1 VETESRTVPRAEEWR
16 VRWFSMGVRAFAAS
30 GLWLVAH
37 AHASQPTSLSP
48 VNPLPSHFD
57 ELLAPAQIL
66 RSSAPTRDDA
76 GLSLFKK
83 LEHDDLRITGFVA
96 SRNAQDAADYRVYL
110 GLGYKAELGSL
121 AKVTSRAFYGT
132 GTYDGMNP
140 NGGALPEDVRASGNL
155 PGGWVGAD
163 WKLESQLSA
172 RHTFVAGVE
181 YRQRLGFELLDLNGL
196 MGRPSAL
203 HDAQPLRKVGIVTSN
218 NVTLSHDLALK
229 VRMRYDERTSASR
242 SAVEPR
248 VELVYK
254 PEQTSTLSA
263 TFDQAAN
270 RPLSQQRA
278 YHPWASADE
287 ESDRTRN
294 YELAYEKS
302 LWQRNRVRFSAY
314 RYDVD
319 GLLAQGADPSGV
331 AETAGARIDTTG
343 FEVGM
348 ERNGSGG
355 TRARVS
361 YAWQETT
368 DWFATSNGSLGQ
380 HLTKLSLDIPILAN
394 RLSTSFELQHL
405 GVVGSLVGDQNR
417 DFFIGNLT
425 LASGAVSSD
434 TRLSFGM
441 HNLFGA
447 KETGSGARLLSF
459 IPPDGRSLRLD
470 VTRKL

>member
-1 VETESRTVPRAEEWR
+1 
-16 VRWFSMGVRAFAAS
+16 
-30 GLWLVAH
+30 
-37 AHASQPTSLSP
+37 
-48 VNPLPSHFD
+48 
-57 ELLAPAQIL
+57 
-66 RSSAPTRDDA
+66 
-76 GLSLFKK
+76 
-83 LEHDDLRITGFVA
+83 
-96 SRNAQDAADYRVYL
+96 
-110 GLGYKAELGSL
+110 
-121 AKVTSRAFYGT
+121 
-132 GTYDGMNP
+132 
-140 NGGALPEDVRASGNL
+140 
-155 PGGWVGAD
+155 
-163 WKLESQLSA
+163 
-172 RHTFVAGVE
+172 
-181 YRQRLGFELLDLNGL
+181 
-196 MGRPSAL
+196 
-203 HDAQPLRKVGIVTSN
+203 
-218 NVTLSHDLALK
+218 
-229 VRMRYDERTSASR
+229 
-242 SAVEPR
+242 
-248 VELVYK
+248 
-254 PEQTSTLSA
+254 
-263 TFDQAAN
+263 
-270 RPLSQQRA
+270 
-278 YHPWASADE
+278 
-287 ESDRTRN
+287 
-294 YELAYEKS
+294 
-302 LWQRNRVRFSAY
+302 VRFSAY